1 MNIFFFISLTLILF
15 VLQTLILPSFS
26 WFSNAFD
33 LMIIE
38 VLYLSLFSKRSSVIL
53 IIILIGALMDSAS
66 GVPFFF
72 YIFSY
77 SWIFIVVQLVSQ
89 FLFQRS
95 VLFVM
100 VISMVSVM
108 VQQCLLLLTIFI
120 QQGGAAVTGFDY
132 GILIRQI
139 FWGLILI
146 PSGIWLIHL
155 IRAKGLKR
163 ADTIKEQLDKKYGSR
178 I

>member
-15 VLQTLILPSFS
+15 VFQTLILPSFS
-26 WFSNAFD
+26 WFSHSFD
-33 LMIIE
+33 LLIIE
-38 VLYLSLFSKRSSVIL
+38 VLYLSLFSKRSSVI
-53 IIILIGALMDSAS
+53 IAIILIGALMDSAS

-77 SWIFIVVQLVSQ
+77 LWIYIVVQLVSQ

-108 VQQCLLLLTIFI
+108 VQQCLLLLTVFI
-120 QQGGAAVTGFDY
+120 QQGGGGCH
-132 GILIRQI
+132 GI
-139 FWGLILI
+139 
-146 PSGIWLIHL
+146 
-155 IRAKGLKR
+155 
-163 ADTIKEQLDKKYGSR
+163 
-178 I
+178 